1 MRTTD
6 NTPPTWD
13 LLTPRSIGIFL
24 ALALAWIV
32 VALGPD
38 WDSVP
43 LRAAARL
50 AGYVA
55 FVAMLV
61 PYLHIVR
68 RSMRSRRGRSMSSW
82 LRWHI
87 AAAYLAFFMVLLHS
101 RGRSDTPLTL
111 ALIWLTWIAMVSGVV
126 GYYGQ
131 KLLYLV
137 LPRVVDQEFGLE
149 RLEPQR
155 ALLLQAAEDIVKKKE
170 MQSGA
175 EVIQTFC
182 AAAVRG
188 PLARPLTFWA
198 WIWRH
203 GGDDGLSEN
212 WHERTLAYADDKQK
226 MLINDLWGLVQ
237 ARRMLDLEYRLHQ
250 LGRVWLLVHGP
261 AAWALLVLMIEH
273 AVSSM
278 WYGGF

>member
-6 NTPPTWD
+6 KTPPTWD
-13 LLTPRSIGIFL
+13 LLTPRSIGVFG

-32 VALGPD
+32 IATGPD
-38 WDSVP
+38 WDTLP

-55 FVAMLV
+55 FAAMLV
-61 PYLHIVR
+61 PYLHILR
-68 RSMRSRRGRSMSSW
+68 RSMRGRRGRPMTAW

-87 AAAYLAFFMVLLHS
+87 AAAYLAFFMVLIHS
-101 RGRSDTPLTL
+101 RGRSNGSLTL
-111 ALIWLTWIAMVSGVV
+111 ALVWLTWIVMVSGVV

-131 KLLYLV
+131 KLLYLL
-137 LPRVVDQEFGLE
+137 LPRMLEQEFGLE

-155 ALLLQAAEDIVKKKE
+155 ALLLQTAEELVKKKE
-170 MQSGA
+170 MQGSA

-182 AAAVRG
+182 AALQG
-188 PLARPLTFWA
+188 TLTRPLTFWE
-198 WIWRH
+198 WIWRRA
-203 GGDDGLSEN
+203 GDDGLSEN
-212 WHERTLAYADDKQK
+212 WHERALVYADDKQK
-226 MLINDLWGLVQ
+226 GILNDLWTLVQ
-237 ARRMLDLEYRLHQ
+237 ARRTLDLEYRLHQ
-250 LGRVWLLVHGP
+250 LGRLWLLVHGP
-261 AAWALLVLMIEH
+261 AAWALLVLMSEH